1 MEYSCNICNKK
12 YASYQSLWIHNK
24 KFHLSS
30 NNHIYSHDSHSDN
43 HFDDNKNIKKEY
55 RCKKC
60 NKNFSCNQNKWRHE
74 KSCNK
79 TNEQDEKES
88 MKQKIKELEERLEYI
103 EKTKHTTTKI
113 INNINGNLISG
124 NKITIHKSGTENMN
138 QLTYEDVSTIFDNE
152 ISSVIKLVE
161 LVNFNDGLPQ
171 NHSIYNT
178 SIDSTY
184 VSFYNSNTNK
194 INKGRKKYFF
204 EEIICKSIT
213 NHEILYGKYKNKFGL
228 EKRTKIENNIAN
240 LKKIRDKGFNNNT
253 MREMISS
260 LNTLSYNNRD
270 IIEKT
275 WIENGIIEKIGKNKK
290 QFTVEIEYTTENNN
304 NENNVIDKE
313 QETILLKQNEDSD
326 SSISSDSDSD
336 CERYVLKSTKT
347 IKQKQLEF
355 DI

>member
-1 MEYSCNICNKK
+1 MEYICNICNKK

-24 KFHLSS
+24 KFHLLN
-30 NNHIYSHDSHSDN
+30 NNHIDSHDSHTDS
-43 HFDDNKNIKKEY
+43 HFYDKKNIKKEY

-74 KSCNK
+74 KTCNK
-79 TNEQDEKES
+79 TIEEDEKEC
-88 MKQKIKELEERLEYI
+88 MKQKIKELEKRLDDI
-103 EKTKHTTTKI
+103 EKSKHTTKI
-113 INNINGNLISG
+113 INNINGNIISG
-124 NKITIHKSGTENMN
+124 NKITIHKSGSENMN

-204 EEIICKSIT
+204 EDIICKSIT
-213 NHEILYGKYKNKFGL
+213 NHEILYGKHKNKFGL
-228 EKRTKIENNIAN
+228 EKRTKIEDNIAN
-240 LKKIRDKGFNNNT
+240 LKRIRDKGFNNNT

-270 IIEKT
+270 
-275 WIENGIIEKIGKNKK
+275 
-290 QFTVEIEYTTENNN
+290 
-304 NENNVIDKE
+304 
-313 QETILLKQNEDSD
+313 LDS
-326 SSISSDSDSD
+326 
-336 CERYVLKSTKT
+336 V
-347 IKQKQLEF
+347 
-355 DI
+355 